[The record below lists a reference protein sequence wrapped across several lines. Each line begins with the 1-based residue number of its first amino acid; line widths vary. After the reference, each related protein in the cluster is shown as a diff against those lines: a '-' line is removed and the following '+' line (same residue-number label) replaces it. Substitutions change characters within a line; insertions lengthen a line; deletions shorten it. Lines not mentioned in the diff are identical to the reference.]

1 MNRTTVILCTYNRCQ
16 SLAKALDSL
25 AVQILPDSI
34 EWEVLVVDNNSTD
47 QTHEV
52 CASYSQHHPGRFR
65 YLFEPRQ
72 GKSHALNAGIRD
84 ARGDVL
90 AFTDDDVT
98 VEPTWLRD
106 LTTALHAGQCV
117 GAGGRTLPDRMF
129 SPPRWLPLQDRY
141 ALGPLAVFDP
151 CLAAGEI
158 NEPPFGNNMAFRK
171 QAFEK
176 YGFFRTDLGPCP
188 GSEIRS
194 EDTEFGRRLLDGG
207 ERLRYEPS
215 AVVYHAIPESRV
227 QKKYFLAWWFDKARA
242 DIQESGTE
250 TEAKLYVAGI
260 PLYLFRRLAVWT
272 LRWMTSIRP
281 SKRFSAQLK
290 VWIVAGG
297 IVECY
302 QNVARERPP
311 KRPAHSVSS

>member
-194 EDTEFGRRLLDGG
+194 EDTEFGRRLLDGESDSVMNPPPSFITRFLKAEYRRSTSWRG
-207 ERLRYEPS
+207 GSTRPELTSRNLELRLRPS
-215 AVVYHAIPESRV
+215 CTSRE
-227 QKKYFLAWWFDKARA
+227 FRCICSEDWP
-242 DIQESGTE
+242 SGPCD
-250 TEAKLYVAGI
+250 G
-260 PLYLFRRLAVWT
+260 
-272 LRWMTSIRP
+272 
-281 SKRFSAQLK
+281 
-290 VWIVAGG
+290 
-297 IVECY
+297 
-302 QNVARERPP
+302 
-311 KRPAHSVSS
+311 